1 MKKEFIYLNLSV
13 LENSLGTNPFSVQG
27 ANSIIY
33 RNKLIGVHTSKLS
46 IDNNLSVIDSRMKS
60 NRWSI

>member
-1 MKKEFIYLNLSV
+1 MKKEFLYLNLSV
-13 LENSLGTNPFSVQG
+13 LENSFRTSPFSVQG

-33 RNKLIGVHTSKLS
+33 QNKLIGVHTSKLS

>member
-1 MKKEFIYLNLSV
+1 MKKEFLYLNLSV
-13 LENSLGTNPFSVQG
+13 LENSFRTNSFSVQG
-27 ANSIIY
+27 ANSTIY
-33 RNKLIGVHTSKLS
+33 QNKLIGVHTSKLS